1 MKSIILINCELGKE
15 SKIITMLN
23 AMSVASESHQTFGA
37 YDIVAEL
44 ETEDLQTMQENVTF
58 IRKNP
63 FIRSTMTLNVVNHA
77 IKVEAS

>member
-1 MKSIILINCELGKE
+1 MKAIIIINCELGKE

-23 AMSVASESHQTFGA
+23 AISAVSESHQTFGA

-44 ETEDLQTMQENVTF
+44 ETDTLEIMQENVNF

-63 FIRSTMTLNVVNHA
+63 FIRSTMTLNVVDHE
-77 IKVEAS
+77 IKGIQS